1 MNVSYQTPG
10 FGIVLILDNTSN
22 LAMTEDAYL
31 FKIGSSDFSIFRKHK
46 NKQTLIDKSS
56 SIIEP
61 SLNNKNQHIV
71 FDIVGNKVTMIAYIR
86 NSAGNE
92 EKFALG
98 ERKISGDLSNYFIG
112 FYSNKGNTIKRIS
125 FEQPLPTGKR
135 I

>member
-61 SLNNKNQHIV
+61 SLDNKNQHIV
-71 FDIVGNKVTMIAYIR
+71 FDIV
-86 NSAGNE
+86 
-92 EKFALG
+92 
-98 ERKISGDLSNYFIG
+98 
-112 FYSNKGNTIKRIS
+112 
-125 FEQPLPTGKR
+125 
-135 I
+135 